1 MFSTQ
6 RPNHPH
12 SEAILPTSRVP
23 SWSRLPVRPTLAAL
37 SVNLQQP
44 VEHPQLSTITAR
56 RGEPLP
62 AAITYPDRLYLHDYL
77 A

>member
-1 MFSTQ
+1 MISTQ

-44 VEHPQLSTITAR
+44 DQGAR
-56 RGEPLP
+56 VVNI
-62 AAITYPDRLYLHDYL
+62 AAALKVGLQ
-77 A
+77 AS